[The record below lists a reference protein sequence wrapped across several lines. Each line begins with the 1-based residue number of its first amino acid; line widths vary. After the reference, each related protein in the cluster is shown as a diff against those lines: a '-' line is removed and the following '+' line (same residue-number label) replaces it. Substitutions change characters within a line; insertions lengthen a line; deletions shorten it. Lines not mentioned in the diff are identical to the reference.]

1 MKDDSLKDKG
11 GIEAA
16 PDPAEVEKPPEV
28 LYEEPPYVAFMVN
41 PDGSLT
47 LRLSKAMADLGWDTA
62 YIVGLKGMALLEK
75 TYKQRLASG

>member
-1 MKDDSLKDKG
+1 MKDEPKPV
-11 GIEAA
+11 EA
-16 PDPAEVEKPPEV
+16 PPVEKAPPEPQ
-28 LYEEPPYVAFMVN
+28 EPPYVAFMVN